1 MGARQ
6 KINELHCLGVAAAS
20 LFAGLLFASIDIAL
34 LVGVLLSALLIAGGG
49 IRLTPDRPPR
59 RSTDRPPNRVR
70 RRR

>member
-6 KINELHCLGVAAAS
+6 KINELHCLGIAVAS
-20 LFAGLLFASIDIAL
+20 VIAGVLFASIDIAL

-49 IRLTPDRPPR
+49 IRLPPDMPQR
-59 RSTDRPPNRVR
+59 RSTYRTPHRGR